1 MVKDQL
7 VLSSAGHGMA
17 YNYDRSAASGALSSK
32 QFAEI
37 IQRADIKDRQ
47 LYIKPRSIGSSNL
60 MFINLYN
67 IPKGIGGGADNEN
80 NRQMYMVSG
89 FDRQSEDTPTEK
101 VKLELSVNMLPRD
114 KAFRARSGKPAAIA
128 AFLVSHIEK
137 MVREAEVVL
146 PIRMR

>member
-1 MVKDQL
+1 
-7 VLSSAGHGMA
+7 MA
-17 YNYDRSAASGALSSK
+17 YNYDRSAASGALSSRE
-32 QFAEI
+32 FAEI

-47 LYIKPRSIGSSNL
+47 LYIRPRTLGQSNT
-60 MFINLYN
+60 MYINFYN
-67 IPKGIGGGADNEN
+67 IPKAIAGGADNEN
-80 NRQMYMVSG
+80 NRQMFGVTG
-89 FDRQSEDTPTEK
+89 FDLQNEDTPVEK
-101 VKLELSVNMLPRD
+101 VKLELSVNALPRD

>member
-1 MVKDQL
+1 
-7 VLSSAGHGMA
+7 MA

-47 LYIKPRSIGSSNL
+47 LYIRPRSLGQSDM
-60 MFINLYN
+60 MFINFYN
-67 IPKGIGGGADNEN
+67 ISKAIAGAGGADNEN
-80 NRQMYMVSG
+80 NRQMYAVKG
-89 FDRQSEDTPTEK
+89 FDPKDEDAPVEK